1 MTDGIAVSKLLGF
14 DIRSY
19 ENHSKERKEHQL
31 MIPLRERKKYELSLD
46 TRESTYKKEKCV
58 MKTVS
63 ANMYLGKVY

>member
-1 MTDGIAVSKLLGF
+1 MTDGIAGSKLLGF

-46 TRESTYKKEKCV
+46 TREST
-58 MKTVS
+58 
-63 ANMYLGKVY
+63 